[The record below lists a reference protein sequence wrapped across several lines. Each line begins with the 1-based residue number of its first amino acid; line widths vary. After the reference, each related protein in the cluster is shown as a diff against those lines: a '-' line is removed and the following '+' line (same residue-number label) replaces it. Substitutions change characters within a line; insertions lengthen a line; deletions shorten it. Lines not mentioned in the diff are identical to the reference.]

1 MSCRHHTSRK
11 SLIRG
16 MAILCVVTA
25 SILACSETTPTAA
38 PVDRSGTFY
47 ANATTSMVAGSGRAY
62 ITLDAAGAP
71 TELGLAITEA
81 ALTALPTTNAEY
93 VFTLPSQASVTAYQH
108 AVVNWVPT
116 GHEPTPYLVP
126 HFDVHFYM
134 ISGQARNAITPAD
147 PAYATKLALQPPA
160 NFLPAGY
167 VMDMGM
173 PRMGMHWLDPASPE
187 LSGQPFT
194 STYLYG
200 SYDGKI
206 NFVEPMIAKSYL
218 DSKPSLVKRSVKLP
232 QLGSTTGYQA
242 TGYSIVYDET
252 KHEYRI
258 ALVDF
263 VRVVATVL

>member
-1 MSCRHHTSRK
+1 
-11 SLIRG
+11 

-218 DSKPSLVKRSVKLP
+218 DSKPALAVRPVKLP
-232 QLGSTTGYQA
+232 QQSWTTGYQA
-242 TGYSIVYDET
+242 TAYSTVFDAT
-252 KHEYRI
+252 KKEYRI
-258 ALVDF
+258 ALVNL
-263 VRVVATVL
+263 VPVVASPSPSRAAP